1 MRVLHVGRAPYLT
14 FVWPGGAQKSLVV
27 HAGDHV
33 LHFSIAIVAFH
44 RGIKWLKAGGQD
56 YRPYVYFYFLR
67 FLLKIDGV
75 ILANSFANA
84 TFFFFKIKTT
94 VINISDKW
102 NCLRVVYMDGFVF
115 RYFLIEWI
123 GVFDRAVFYASSA
136 TRALVLNNVPG
147 FFGQGNLEV
156 S

>member
-1 MRVLHVGRAPYLT
+1 MRMLHVGRPQYLT

-75 ILANSFANA
+75 ILANPFANA
-84 TFFFFKIKTT
+84 TFFFLKIKTT
-94 VINISDKW
+94 VINVSDKR

-115 RYFLIEWI
+115 RYLLIERI
-123 GVFDRAVFYASSA
+123 RVFDRAVFYAGSA
-136 TRALVLNNVPG
+136 PRASVLNNVSG
-147 FFGQGNLEV
+147 FFSQGNFEV